1 MAGSISATSNG
12 SQAVGNPAPSRAPAK
27 NDAAQSK
34 PAPADLPEGLTP
46 QQQALIS
53 ELAATDRHVR
63 SHEEAHLAAAGPY
76 ATSGASYSIITGP
89 DGKQYAVGGEVS
101 LDTSAVSGDPKAT
114 IQKARVIEAAANAPS
129 DPSSQDRAVAAAA
142 AAMEQ
147 AADLELSKSQQA
159 AVPSLVKSAYGQK
172 SDAEAILHLLSMT
185 A

>member
-1 MAGSISATSNG
+1 MTPRYQSRTRRVPAGFT
-12 SQAVGNPAPSRAPAK
+12 
-27 NDAAQSK
+27 
-34 PAPADLPEGLTP
+34 T

-63 SHEEAHLAAAGPY
+63 AHEQAHLAAAGPF
-76 ATSGASYSIITGP
+76 ATSGASYSIVTGP

-101 LDTSAVSGDPKAT
+101 LDTSPVSGDPKAT

-147 AADLELSKSQQA
+147 AAELELAKSQQA
-159 AVPSLVKSAYGQK
+159 AVPSPVKLAYGQK
-172 SDAEAILHLLSMT
+172 THAEAAQHLLSMT

>member
-1 MAGSISATSNG
+1 VATS
-12 SQAVGNPAPSRAPAK
+12 QPAC
-27 NDAAQSK
+27 
-34 PAPADLPEGLTP
+34 LTP
-46 QQQALIS
+46 QQQVQIS

-63 SHEEAHLAAAGPY
+63 AHEQAHLAAAGPY

-89 DGKQYAVGGEVS
+89 DGKQYAVGGEVR
-101 LDTSAVSGDPKAT
+101 LDTSPVLGDPAAT

-147 AADLELSKSQQA
+147 AAELELAKSKQSS
-159 AVPSLVKSAYGQK
+159 VPSLVASAYGQA
-172 SDAEAILHLLSMT
+172 SDDARAQHLLSMT